1 MPQRTRAFIDCIRE
15 LYLIGN
21 SIQEIAK
28 IKDISAEEITEIVVD
43 LKLAVKLKSPK
54 TILGSKTEPYY
65 STEEEMLNPP
75 IYKYD
80 DLTKQERAFY
90 ESRTDM

>member
-1 MPQRTRAFIDCIRE
+1 MYQ
-15 LYLIGN
+15 IGN
-21 SIQEIAK
+21 TLQEIAR
-28 IKDISAEEITEIVVD
+28 IKQITVEEVTEIVVN
-43 LKLAVKLKSPK
+43 LKLVVIIKQPK

-65 STEEEMLNPP
+65 SSEEEMLNPP

-80 DLTKQERAFY
+80 DLTQKEKDFY